1 MGPEPHLS
9 ADGKKRT
16 ASQYV
21 EDEVRYRSIVMETF
35 ESARNSTQKLDISKL
50 RVAALKTLVLESKI
64 KGVKCISNT
73 LCRRIAMTILF
84 VKRYKFRLLFGI
96 YGALVCTT
104 YDYCCKA
111 NKTASFSGSPNFET
125 RRQYLLT

>member
-1 MGPEPHLS
+1 MGPDPRLF

-21 EDEVRYRSIVMETF
+21 KDEIRYRSIVMETF
-35 ESARNSTQKLDISKL
+35 ESARNSTQQMDISKF

-64 KGVKCISNT
+64 IEVRCMHNT
-73 LCRRIAMTILF
+73 LCRRIDMTMWL

-96 YGALVCTT
+96 YGA
-104 YDYCCKA
+104 
-111 NKTASFSGSPNFET
+111 PNLYHL
-125 RRQYLLT
+125 RLLMKG